1 MFTFRRLNVIL
12 SAPLCLSPSGKNTS
26 NGRQMF
32 KKVEP
37 SPVTDFCQSEIVCLP
52 DDTNGGQV
60 TVRPAG
66 SGYKKQN
73 EKTKGHVS

>member
-1 MFTFRRLNVIL
+1 
-12 SAPLCLSPSGKNTS
+12 
-26 NGRQMF
+26 MF
-32 KKVEP
+32 KKVKP
-37 SPVTDFCQSEIVCLP
+37 SQVTDFCQWEIVCLP

-73 EKTKGHVS
+73 EKTKELIS